1 MLAKQAFAYLLSHGI
16 PALVGFAAIAVYTRL
31 LTDVEY
37 GRYALVFAIAAMINA
52 VVFEWLKVSL
62 LRYYPQ
68 YQGERSFLD
77 TVKLCFLA
85 LAFFSAV
92 AVLPLYFL
100 FEGLGWIH
108 IVLALVLSWCQSWYQ
123 MNLNLLR
130 SEFNP
135 KLYGYLSF
143 LRSVLALAFGV
154 VLIVAGFDE
163 LGLLWG
169 LIIAFVVT
177 LAWPTYKKWGAGI
190 RPSSYDPSIV
200 KGFAGYGVPLA
211 LTLLLGVVIHNS
223 DRFIISA
230 MLGVGPNGTYSA
242 TYDLTE
248 QTIFT
253 LMLVINLAAFPLA
266 VRTMEQKGEKEALV
280 QVRENTGLLLLIAL
294 PAMVGLLVLTPNV
307 VGLMLGE
314 GFREE
319 ALLIMPIIAIGAFLK
334 GMKLYAVDIIFHLH
348 KRTSIQVIPVLL
360 AAVLNVVFTILLI
373 PDFGLRG
380 AAVATVIAYVVA
392 IGLSLVFMNLS
403 IREFPFPGKDFVKI
417 LCASLVMGAALWFMR
432 EQTGIIWLV
441 VQVSTG
447 LLLYAVFILA
457 FDVLGVRAL
466 VKKRM
471 GIRKR
476 G

>member
-1 MLAKQAFAYLLSHGI
+1 
-16 PALVGFAAIAVYTRL
+16 
-31 LTDVEY
+31 
-37 GRYALVFAIAAMINA
+37 
-52 VVFEWLKVSL
+52 
-62 LRYYPQ
+62 
-68 YQGERSFLD
+68 
-77 TVKLCFLA
+77 
-85 LAFFSAV
+85 
-92 AVLPLYFL
+92 
-100 FEGLGWIH
+100 
-108 IVLALVLSWCQSWYQ
+108 
-123 MNLNLLR
+123 
-130 SEFNP
+130 
-135 KLYGYLSF
+135 
-143 LRSVLALAFGV
+143 
-154 VLIVAGFDE
+154 
-163 LGLLWG
+163 
-169 LIIAFVVT
+169 
-177 LAWPTYKKWGAGI
+177 
-190 RPSSYDPSIV
+190 
-200 KGFAGYGVPLA
+200 
-211 LTLLLGVVIHNS
+211 
-223 DRFIISA
+223 
-230 MLGVGPNGTYSA
+230 
-242 TYDLTE
+242 
-248 QTIFT
+248 
-253 LMLVINLAAFPLA
+253 
-266 VRTMEQKGEKEALV
+266 
-280 QVRENTGLLLLIAL
+280 
-294 PAMVGLLVLTPNV
+294 
-307 VGLMLGE
+307 MLGE

-348 KRTSIQVIPVLL
+348 KRTSIQVIPVFL

-447 LLLYAVFILA
+447 LLIYAVFVFA

>member
-1 MLAKQAFAYLLSHGI
+1 MLARHAFAYLLSHGI

-68 YQGERSFLD
+68 YQGKRSFLD

-92 AVLPLYFL
+92 AGLPLYFL

-154 VLIVAGFDE
+154 LLIVAGYDE

-177 LAWPTYKKWGAGI
+177 LAWPTYKKWGLGL
-190 RPSSYDPSIV
+190 RLTSYDPLIV

-280 QVRENTGLLLLIAL
+280 QVKENTGLLLLIAL

-314 GFREE
+314 SFREE
-319 ALLIMPIIAIGAFLK
+319 ALLIMPIIAVGAFLK
-334 GMKLYAVDIIFHLH
+334 GIKLYAVDIIFHLH
-348 KRTSIQVIPVLL
+348 KRTSIQVIPVFL

-373 PDFGLRG
+373 PEFGLQG
-380 AAVATVIAYVVA
+380 AAIATVIAYVVA
-392 IGLSLVFMNLS
+392 IVLSLVFMNLS

-417 LCASLVMGAALWFMR
+417 LCASFIMGVALWFMR
-432 EQTGIIWLV
+432 EQTGIVWLFIQV
-441 VQVSTG
+441 VLG
-447 LLLYAVFILA
+447 LLIYAVFVLA
-457 FDVLGVRAL
+457 FDVLGVRAVVQKRL
-466 VKKRM
+466 VT
-471 GIRKR
+471 RKR